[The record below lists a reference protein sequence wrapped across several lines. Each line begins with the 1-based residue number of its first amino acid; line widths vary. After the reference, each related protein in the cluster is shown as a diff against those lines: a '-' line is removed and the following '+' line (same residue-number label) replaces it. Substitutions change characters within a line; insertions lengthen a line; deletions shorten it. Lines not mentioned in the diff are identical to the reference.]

1 MNEKKAVI
9 KKASQRIDEYGRAQ
23 NDYADIGTIKGVFLP
38 NKDAIQQKDEG
49 IHSVAD
55 YEFFYKGKNRNIKKG
70 DRLVIDNK
78 ELYVI
83 DCLDYGKALQ
93 IQLSGEIPNG

>member
-9 KKASQRIDEYGRAQ
+9 KKASQRINEYGSPK
-23 NDYADIGTIKGVFLP
+23 NDYDEIGTIKGVFLP
-38 NKDAIQQKDEG
+38 NKDAIQQKEEG
-49 IHSVAD
+49 IRNVIE

-70 DRLVIDNK
+70 DRLVIGNQ